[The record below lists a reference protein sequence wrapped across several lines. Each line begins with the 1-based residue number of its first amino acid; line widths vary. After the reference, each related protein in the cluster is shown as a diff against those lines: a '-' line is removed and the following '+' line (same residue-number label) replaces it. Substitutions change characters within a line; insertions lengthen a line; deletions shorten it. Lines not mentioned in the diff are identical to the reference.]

1 MSIIEK
7 TVIVNLHNEDEKYNI
22 ECIVLD
28 KIGVLKIVDQE
39 YPSKDGKNTYKHHI
53 LKDMY
58 LCKFK
63 NKTYLISPEF
73 IVDIIN

>member
-1 MSIIEK
+1 MSIIGK
-7 TVIVNLHNEDEKYNI
+7 TVIVNLHNGDKKYNI

-28 KIGVLKIVDQE
+28 KIGILKIVEQE
-39 YPSKDGKNTYKHHI
+39 YPSNDARDIYNQHI

-58 LCKFK
+58 LCKFQT
-63 NKTYLISPEF
+63 KTTLISPEH